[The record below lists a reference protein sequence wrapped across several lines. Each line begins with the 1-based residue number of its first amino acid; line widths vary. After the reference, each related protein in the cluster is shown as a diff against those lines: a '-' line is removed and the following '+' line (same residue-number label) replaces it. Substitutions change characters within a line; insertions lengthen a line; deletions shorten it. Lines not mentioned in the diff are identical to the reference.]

1 MPAVTSITSTYCGGI
16 TGERLRIPGVITVK
30 YQYPAL
36 FFTDAIVLTKP
47 AAANSVAWRAATL
60 ANSIPGGP
68 GVGFGLPVRPFL
80 RYDFFKVTAKFTEL
94 TRGGGAGLTSE
105 KAAAALHGHVHVVP
119 TTQVTRLHIADVWS
133 HKNVRFQ
140 MHYGLG
146 RNAEFIVKKSSSAA
160 VTNIFKKTFGDR
172 FDALLEPVG

>member
-1 MPAVTSITSTYCGGI
+1 MLEVLSITSTYCGGI
-16 TGERLRIPGVITVK
+16 TGERLRIPGVITIK

-36 FFTDAIVLTKP
+36 FFTDAIVLTRQ
-47 AAANSVAWRAATL
+47 ATGNSVAWRVAQL
-60 ANSIPGGP
+60 ANGIPGGP

-80 RYDFFKVTAKFTEL
+80 RHDFFKVTAKFTEL
-94 TRGGGAGLTSE
+94 TRGGGAELTSE

-119 TTQVTRLHIADVWS
+119 TAQVTRLHIADVWS
-133 HKNVRFQ
+133 HKNVRFR

-160 VTNIFKKTFGDR
+160 VTDILKKTFGGR
-172 FDALLEPVG
+172 FDALLR